1 MTYHPLQ
8 NTIATYSQKIKSHP
22 RFREAMRHHY
32 DSLLVT
38 YKKQPL
44 FYKTILQSSR
54 FHVVLALLCFHYGDR
69 RAVLADIKEFCV
81 RMELT
86 SLNTVNSLVTL
97 LRITGRMTLEK
108 SEDDRRVLL
117 YTPSEKGLN
126 ETRSYMQISIPS
138 LKLLLPENTLSIHAL
153 EDEATFTQFFRRSAG
168 LLFDEVI
175 LSRLVD
181 NSAMFVDKD
190 AGHII
195 MLRILLNARQDE
207 NGRWWLQPNYNK
219 TAKELSISRMHLRR
233 IINCGILAGLFSE
246 DNEGLLEIHQSFI
259 EMAES
264 YFGYYFSFILYGLN
278 INPCEV

>member
-1 MTYHPLQ
+1 MTQHLLQ
-8 NTIATYSQKIKSHP
+8 DTIARYSQQIKKHP
-22 RFREAMRHHY
+22 RFREAIQHHY
-32 DSLLVT
+32 DSLLIT

-54 FHVVLALLCFHYGDR
+54 FHVVLALLCFHYSDR

-81 RMELT
+81 KMELT

-117 YTPSEKGLN
+117 YTPSTKGLD

-138 LKLLLPENTLSIHAL
+138 LKMLLPENTLSIHAL
-153 EDEATFTQFFRRSAG
+153 EDTHIFEAFFHRSAR

-175 LSRLVD
+175 LSRLVP

-195 MLRILLNARQDE
+195 ILRIYLMARQDDD
-207 NGRWWLQPNYNK
+207 GRWWLRPNYNK
-219 TAKELSISRMHLRR
+219 TAKDLSVSRMHLRR
-233 IINCGILAGLFSE
+233 IVNCGIMAGLFSE
-246 DNEGLLEIHQSFI
+246 DSEGVLEIHNSFM

-264 YFGYYFSFILYGLN
+264 YFGFYFSFILYGLD
-278 INPCEV
+278 IDPTEV

>member
-1 MTYHPLQ
+1 MTRHKLQ
-8 NTIATYSQKIKSHP
+8 DTIDRYSQQVKKHP
-22 RFREAMRHHY
+22 RFREAIQHHY
-32 DSLLVT
+32 DHLLIT

-81 RMELT
+81 KMELT

-117 YTPSEKGLN
+117 YSPSVKGLN

-138 LKLLLPENTLSIHAL
+138 LKFLLPENTLPFHAL
-153 EDEATFTQFFRRSAG
+153 EDENTFANFFRRSAN

-175 LSRLVD
+175 LSRLVP

-195 MLRILLNARQDE
+195 MLRIYLGAKQDD
-207 NGRWWLQPNYNK
+207 NGRWWLKPNYNK
-219 TAKELSISRMHLRR
+219 TSKDLFVSRMHLRR
-233 IINCGILAGLFSE
+233 IVNCGIMAGLFSE
-246 DNEGLLEIHQSFI
+246 DSEGTLEIHRAFM
-259 EMAES
+259 ETAES
-264 YFGYYFSFILYGLN
+264 YFGYYFSFIMYGLD
-278 INPCEV
+278 IDPTIF

>member
-1 MTYHPLQ
+1 MTQHQLQ
-8 NTIATYSQKIKSHP
+8 DTIARYSQQLKKHP
-22 RFREAMRHHY
+22 CFREAIQHHY
-32 DSLLVT
+32 DSLLIT

-54 FHVVLALLCFHYGDR
+54 FHVVLALLCFHYSDR
-69 RAVLADIKEFCV
+69 KAVLADIKEFCV
-81 RMELT
+81 KMGLT

-117 YTPSEKGLN
+117 YNPSVKGLN
-126 ETRSYMQISIPS
+126 ETRSYMQVSIPS
-138 LKLLLPENTLSIHAL
+138 LKMLLPESTLSAHAL
-153 EDEATFTQFFRRSAG
+153 EDNTTFEQFFHRSAN

-175 LSRLVD
+175 LSRLVP

-195 MLRILLNARQDE
+195 ILRIYLMAAQGED
-207 NGRWWLQPNYNK
+207 GKWWLRPNYNK
-219 TAKELSISRMHLRR
+219 TAKDLSVSRMHLRR
-233 IINCGILAGLFSE
+233 IVNCGIMAGLFSE
-246 DNEGLLEIHQSFI
+246 DSEGVLEIHNGFM

-264 YFGYYFSFILYGLN
+264 YFGFYFSFILYGLN
-278 INPCEV
+278 IDPTNV

>member
-1 MTYHPLQ
+1 MKQHQLQ
-8 NTIATYSQKIKSHP
+8 TTIARYSQQINTHP
-22 RFREAMRHHY
+22 CFREAMQHHY
-32 DSLLVT
+32 DSLMVT

-54 FHVVLALLCFHYGDR
+54 FHVVLALLCFHYSDR

-81 RMELT
+81 TKGLT

-117 YTPSEKGLN
+117 YKPSVKGLN

-138 LKLLLPENTLSIHAL
+138 LKLLLPDDALSFHAL
-153 EDEATFTQFFRRSAG
+153 EDENRFAEFFHRSAS

-175 LSRLVD
+175 LSRIVPY
-181 NSAMFVDKD
+181 SAIFVDKD

-195 MLRILLNARQDE
+195 MLRIYLQARKDE
-207 NGRWWLQPNYNK
+207 RGRWWLKPNYNK
-219 TAKELSISRMHLRR
+219 TSKELSVSRMHLRR
-233 IINCGILAGLFSE
+233 IVNCGIMAGLFSE
-246 DNEGLLEIHQSFI
+246 DNEGTLEIHPRF
-259 EMAES
+259 MDMTES
-264 YFGYYFSFILYGLN
+264 YFGFYFSFILYGLN
-278 INPCEV
+278 IDPTNL